1 MTRGTRRLAGLGRTL
16 MTVLGGVVAVGCNGP
31 LPDGAPVDTR
41 ASALSGPSGLG
52 LQVIAPPSFNL
63 SEPSGITVNV
73 LPPPAGATDVT
84 VRVDLTGS
92 FTLGPTLNRSFPV
105 PFVCTQSSVPG
116 GATIS
121 CHSDQVSPPPI
132 SSIRV
137 QLTPTAGG
145 MISASTTLTAAGVL
159 QATDARTIAVTVPD
173 NADVSISGYADYS
186 AFVGNP
192 VYASFTAY
200 NSGPLPATGVTVT
213 FTLNG
218 PAAFTSVQ
226 ADPWSPVPA
235 TCSFTSSSATCT
247 AAALP
252 VFGYVPISMS
262 FTPNAPGDV
271 TIAAAV
277 SANELDR
284 SPYNNTFT
292 TFTNAV
298 QPHYADLAIALTP
311 GHQTVIGK
319 PLEYNIK
326 VTNKG
331 PETAGAAS
339 VYDPLPYGTTFVSA
353 TPSQGSCT
361 GGEWGGL
368 QCEVG
373 PLASGA
379 SATIA
384 LVVKP
389 TVLAQVTNTVSV
401 YDWMY
406 GDLDVD
412 YSNNDAAATV
422 TVHGSTNQLV
432 TGPPT
437 KGGCGLW
444 PGAPIDSLEDGDS
457 FLRLGN
463 KTIGG
468 WFVTSDGTG
477 VQSPASP
484 DGLVVPGGTRGSKF
498 MVSSYGYGF
507 WNWGAALGIGFGC
520 PYDVS
525 RFHGVRFDVKAGGT
539 GQFFV
544 EVPTFEIL
552 GSDNGGQCTSNCYD
566 YYRAPIYLPD
576 DSWYQCTIAFTDLR
590 QAGWGMSAPFDVGA
604 VTGTQFNIETW
615 QAPYD
620 LSIDNVAFV
629 APPKTQT
636 GCVRISH

>member
-1 MTRGTRRLAGLGRTL
+1 MTRATLGTL

-31 LPDGAPVDTR
+31 MPDSAAGETR
-41 ASALSGPSGLG
+41 AAALSGPSSVG

-63 SEPSGITVNV
+63 SELSGITLNI
-73 LPPPAGATDVT
+73 LPPPPSGAADVT
-84 VRVDLTGS
+84 LRVDLTGS
-92 FTLGPTLNRSFPV
+92 FTLGPTLNRSFPA
-105 PFVCTQSSVPG
+105 PFVCSQSNVPG
-116 GATIS
+116 GATIV

-132 SSIRV
+132 SSVRV

-145 MISASTTLTAAGVL
+145 MISVATTLSAAGVL
-159 QATDARTIAVTVPD
+159 QATDARTIAVAVPD
-173 NADVSISGYADYS
+173 SADVSISGYADDS

-192 VYASFTAY
+192 VYASFTVY
-200 NSGPLPATGVTVT
+200 DNGPLPATGVTVT

-218 PAAFTSVQ
+218 PAAFTSVEV
-226 ADPWSPVPA
+226 AGWSPVPA
-235 TCSFTSSSATCT
+235 TCSFTATSATC
-247 AAALP
+247 AAASLP
-252 VFGYVPISMS
+252 LFNYIPIAAT

-271 TIAAAV
+271 TIASTV

-284 SPYNNTFT
+284 SPYNNTVS

-311 GHQTVIGK
+311 GRQTVIGK

-331 PETAGAAS
+331 PDTAGSAA

-353 TPSQGSCT
+353 TPSQGSCY

-373 PLASGA
+373 PLAAGA
-379 SATIA
+379 SATVA

-389 TVLAQVTNTVSV
+389 TVLAQVTNFATVN
-401 YDWMY
+401 DWMY
-406 GDLDVD
+406 GDIDVD
-412 YSNNDAAATV
+412 YSNNQAEATV

-444 PGAPIDSLEDGDS
+444 PGAPIDSLEDGDAT
-457 FLRLGN
+457 LRLGS
-463 KTIGG
+463 KAIGT

-507 WNWGAALGIGFGC
+507 WSWGAALGIGFC

-525 RFHGVRFDVKAGGT
+525 RFHAIRFDVKAGG
-539 GQFFV
+539 QRSFFL

-566 YYRAPIYLPD
+566 YYRSLISLPD
-576 DSWYQCTIAFTDLR
+576 DSWYQCTVAFTDLR

-604 VTGTQFNIETW
+604 VTGAQFNIETW

-620 LSIDNVAFV
+620 LSIDNIEFV

-636 GCVRISH
+636 GCVRIAH